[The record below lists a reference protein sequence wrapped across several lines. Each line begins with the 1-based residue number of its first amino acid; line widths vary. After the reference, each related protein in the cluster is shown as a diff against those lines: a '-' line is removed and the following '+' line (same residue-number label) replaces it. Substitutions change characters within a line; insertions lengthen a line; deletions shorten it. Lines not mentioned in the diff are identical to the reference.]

1 MTDPGALWT
10 EVLAQTRGA
19 FAERFDQVHNVER
32 AVRTGSVS
40 SIVAPASLRGFLID
54 AVERGIGGAEH
65 PSAGPAAGDGRTKLA
80 EPPPS

>member
-1 MTDPGALWT
+1 M
-10 EVLAQTRGA
+10 LAQTRGA